1 MDEQNQGEMENQNP
15 TENNEANTQVN
26 VEAPERRSN
35 TVATVAIILLV
46 ALLAYGVYAYL
57 NRADEEVLPEGDLV
71 EEVENNGDLQ
81 GGLDVEVEIPAGGD
95 VVEEQ

>member
-26 VEAPERRSN
+26 VEAPEGRSN

-57 NRADEEVLPEGDLV
+57 NRADEEVLPEGDLI
-71 EEVENNGDLQ
+71 EEVEDNGGLQGDL
-81 GGLDVEVEIPAGGD
+81 DVNVEVPAGGD
-95 VVEEQ
+95 VVEE